1 MKLILLCIFI
11 TAVLITIGFV
21 AWNAD
26 GFGLQKGF
34 VMGIYVSIA
43 LVVTYTFEE
52 MIRMGDN

>member
-1 MKLILLCIFI
+1 MCIFI

-26 GFGLQKGF
+26 GFGLQRGF

-43 LVVTYTFEE
+43 LIVTSTFEE
-52 MIRMGDN
+52 MIRMGDDQYD